1 MSTSF
6 ASTKPMVRL
15 ISTHD
20 YQVTAMRKKFQR
32 TYCMCSEQDP
42 TAELACSKTMKYIID
57 HGHAQNTDSQMYDT
71 T

>member
-15 ISTHD
+15 ISPHE
-20 YQVTAMRKKFQR
+20 YQVTVMRKKFQR

-42 TAELACSKTMKYIID
+42 TAEYARSKTLKYIIG
-57 HGHAQNTDSQMYDT
+57 HGHAQNTDSHMYDT